1 MTQHQLLINS
11 SLIRVV
17 FGAQIF
23 LIISNA
29 YVVVFHGTIQISTYR
44 PDSSI
49 NLLPTH
55 IPCIPFQ
62 SLFKIGPLGKKD
74 HGNVVPPRCSYH
86 EYMYR

>member
-1 MTQHQLLINS
+1 
-11 SLIRVV
+11 LIRVV

-44 PDSSI
+44 PDSST

-55 IPCIPFQ
+55 IPCIKLTKIR
-62 SLFKIGPLGKKD
+62 LFNFVTTQLACNLNSTEFKRQTK
-74 HGNVVPPRCSYH
+74 YH
-86 EYMYR
+86 NHSSC